1 MSLHKVYPFQ
11 PKQKLILL
19 IENWKDAIKFED
31 SDLKFFLMI
40 RSKIRKISYDYRHL
54 EKRLDWYLI
63 GYALF
68 FMSKLPKPY
77 VLYTLVSRNSRQ
89 QKLDKKTS
97 FDEVP
102 QVQLLHIQGRRN
114 PVGSGGYHPHPHLI
128 FWQRRQPYS
137 NQERADYAHP
147 QIFKSSYGPATYIVC
162 SSSSLETNHPLPYFY

>member
-1 MSLHKVYPFQ
+1 MIRCNPILKF
-11 PKQKLILL
+11 KLKI
-19 IENWKDAIKFED
+19 IF
-31 SDLKFFLMI
+31 SDLKLDLGKF
-40 RSKIRKISYDYRHL
+40 SDYLHWHF

-68 FMSKLPKPY
+68 FISKLPKPY